1 MVFYSQYGE
10 ISFNYFVRISCFK
23 VNRYSNAKKSLSLQ
37 MVFRIHIR
45 EQAIYHN
52 VNKIP
57 Y

>member
-10 ISFNYFVRISCFK
+10 IGFNYFVRISCFK

-45 EQAIYHN
+45 EEAIYHN
-52 VNKIP
+52 VSKIP